1 MITALSTLARA
12 GAIALGMLTGLSGG
26 AGSAPLGPIGRLQP
40 PAMGAG
46 LPVQPV
52 VDGEFRGGTHPI
64 WPRFNRGGGEWRG
77 DRAWQGG
84 SQWNGNRKWRGN
96 RAWRGN
102 GRWNRNG
109 NWHGRRNWNKYRRYR
124 NNDNYFNGGIFLGLG
139 VPLLGG
145 YYGGPRYYDPYYAPR
160 RYYRAPVAG
169 NTHVRWCY
177 ARYRS
182 YRAWDNSFQPYN
194 GPRRQCYSPYG

>member
-12 GAIALGMLTGLSGG
+12 GVVALGVLTGLTAG
-26 AGSAPLGPIGRLQP
+26 AVSAPLGPIDRLQT
-40 PAMGAG
+40 PAKG

-64 WPRFNRGGGEWRG
+64 WPRFQRGGNEWRGGGVSRG
-77 DRAWQGG
+77 GGQWQ
-84 SQWNGNRKWRGN
+84 GNRKWRGN
-96 RAWRGN
+96 RAWQGN
-102 GRWNRNG
+102 NGKWQGNRK
-109 NWHGRRNWNKYRRYR
+109 WHGRRNWNKYRRYR
-124 NNDNYFNGGIFLGLG
+124 NYDNDFGVGIALGLG

-145 YYGGPRYYDPYYAPR
+145 YYGGPGYHDPYYAPR